1 MIKSK
6 ATPQFWKSF
15 RALPPDIQRQAQ
27 SAYRTF
33 KKDPS
38 YPGLDFK
45 KLAGTKDLYSVRVGI
60 HYRAIG
66 RFSQAQVIW
75 FFIGGHDEYDRLT

>member
-6 ATPQFWKSF
+6 ATPQFWKDF
-15 RALPPDIQRQAQ
+15 RSLPPEIRKQSE

-33 KKDPS
+33 KKNPS
-38 YPGLDFK
+38 HMGLDFK
-45 KLAGTKDLYSVRVGI
+45 KLAGTRDLYSVRIGM

-66 RFSQAQVIW
+66 RLNKSEIIW